1 VATNVLTANGNF
13 SITATN
19 AVNVSAPWQQF
30 FILQTQ

>member
-1 VATNVLTANGNF
+1 LNSGRNF

-19 AVNVSAPWQQF
+19 AANATTPTQQF